1 MKKITVKYMTVVLL
15 TGFMLASCDK
25 YLDIEPRQEINAE
38 TAINNAEDLQQ
49 LLISAYEGIK
59 GTRGTSEG
67 GELYGGSFNFTS
79 EMIAGT
85 DDVIWRGTFEEQREF
100 YAKAITTG
108 NLMVRDTWIRGY
120 EVINIVNIVL
130 SKLNVVEDADNKAR
144 LEGEAKAIRGMLYF
158 ELARLWGLPYEAG
171 QSNTQLAVPLIINPT
186 IEASDVTTPERATVE
201 QVFDRAI
208 TDLSDAENLLDGLGT
223 NDGYLSTYAA
233 SAILSRIYLQQGRYE
248 EAARK
253 ADRVIQSGLYDLES
267 DPLTAFNNKSF
278 VSEDVFAVRQNE
290 TSNYGEN
297 NSGLATHYASLAGQG
312 RGDIDI
318 TQNFL
323 EKFSGNDRRGGLMT
337 NTVPGVTQIDNVT
350 DMYYIGISD
359 LGAGGIATAK
369 YGDSRRN
376 FPVIRLAEMY
386 LTRAEGNFEAGTGH
400 GAAPLEDIN
409 TIRTRAQ
416 TNALPSVDRDA
427 IRQER
432 YLELCWEG
440 LRLHDLK
447 RWKESIGEYPYNAG
461 NLILPIPEREIEAN
475 DKLVQNPYYTGG

>member
-1 MKKITVKYMTVVLL
+1 MKILSVKYITVVLL
-15 TGFMLASCDK
+15 TGFMLTSCDK

-38 TAINNAEDLQQ
+38 TAINNADDLQL

-67 GELYGGSFNFTS
+67 GELYGGSFNFAS

-85 DDVIWRGTFEEQREF
+85 NDVIWRGTFEEQREF

-130 SKLNVVEDADNKAR
+130 SKLDVVEDAVEKAR
-144 LEGEAKAIRGMLYF
+144 LEGEAKAIRGMIYF
-158 ELARLWGLPYEAG
+158 EFARLWGLPYEAG
-171 QSNTQLAVPLIINPT
+171 QNNSQPAVPLIITPT
-186 IEASDVTTPERATVE
+186 IEASDVTSPERASVE
-201 QVFDRAI
+201 QVYDRVI
-208 TDLSDAENLLDGLGT
+208 TDLLEAENLLDGLGT
-223 NDGYLSTYAA
+223 NEGYISSYAA
-233 SAILSRIYLQQGRYE
+233 SAVLSRIYLQQGRYE
-248 EAARK
+248 EAAQK
-253 ADRVIQSGLYDLES
+253 ADRVIHSGLYDLES
-267 DPLTAFNNKSF
+267 DPLAAFNNKAF
-278 VSEDVFAVRQNE
+278 VSEDVFAIRQNE

-323 EKFSGNDRRGGLMT
+323 ELFNNNDRRGGLMT

-350 DMYYIGISD
+350 DMFYIGISD
-359 LGAGGIATAK
+359 LGSGGIATAK

-386 LTRAEGNFEAGTGH
+386 LTRAEGNFEAGTSH

-416 TNALPSVDRDA
+416 TNPLPNVDRDA
-427 IRQER
+427 IRMER

-440 LRLHDLK
+440 FRLHDLK
-447 RWKESIGEYPYNAG
+447 RWKDNIGEYSYNAG
-461 NLILPIPEREIEAN
+461 NLILPVPEREIEAN
-475 DKLVQNPYYTGG
+475 EKLEQNPYYTGG